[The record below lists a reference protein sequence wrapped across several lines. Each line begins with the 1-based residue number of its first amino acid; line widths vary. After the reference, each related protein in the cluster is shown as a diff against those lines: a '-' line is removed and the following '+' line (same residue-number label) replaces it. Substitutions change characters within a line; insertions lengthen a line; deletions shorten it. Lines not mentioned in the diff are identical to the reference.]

1 MIFVGIAATMGALAL
16 LILFVGFLAT
26 GSTRY
31 KVYREWRSRVGGRI
45 TCAVLM
51 CLTYLLNFIWI
62 LILCFLCVV
71 TFVYTMFWN
80 MCASV
85 EKSNTCIDLNQ
96 FHFMFPPG
104 TKQEDMRIC
113 EKYEIKAFCKDGVE
127 NSEVMFILAT
137 LSSLLVIMSLV
148 HYLMCLSANYA
159 HIRDHEKFQEL
170 QEIQNLAEYEN
181 HMSKDRF

>member
-1 MIFVGIAATMGALAL
+1 MF
-16 LILFVGFLAT
+16 LFFT
-26 GSTRY
+26 
-31 KVYREWRSRVGGRI
+31 
-45 TCAVLM
+45 
-51 CLTYLLNFIWI
+51 
-62 LILCFLCVV
+62 
-71 TFVYTMFWN
+71 
-80 MCASV
+80 
-85 EKSNTCIDLNQ
+85 D
-96 FHFMFPPG
+96 FMFPPD

-148 HYLMCLSANYA
+148 HYLMCLAANYA